1 MSSIHYSLEDY
12 FPIPTTFIFNIYFF
26 FSFISAFLRYVLNIL
41 MSIYCI
47 GNVAVR
53 KFMMYV
59 RVHCKY
65 SVFVNEFSIVHFLLS
80 LYNYSQRTYFP
91 RVNVGVTQTDCA
103 ISSEIPP
110 KSCIKLF
117 LSKGD
122 GIIKSKTFFQI
133 EMRKYIYISII

>member
-1 MSSIHYSLEDY
+1 
-12 FPIPTTFIFNIYFF
+12 
-26 FSFISAFLRYVLNIL
+26 

-122 GIIKSKTFFQI
+122 GIIKSQTFFQI

>member
-1 MSSIHYSLEDY
+1 MYIIHWRIIFQ
-12 FPIPTTFIFNIYFF
+12 FPQLLFLIFIF
-26 FSFISAFLRYVLNIL
+26 SFLLFSAFLRYVLNIL

-122 GIIKSKTFFQI
+122 GIIKSQRFFEI
-133 EMRKYIYISII
+133 EMRK